1 MTKKKTYTA
10 PEAEI
15 VRIAPVGMMAQS
27 SVSVFSDGDGESE
40 GTTITEDD
48 YTNGNFEFNSNAFG
62 GGLLGDE

>member
-1 MTKKKTYTA
+1 MTKKKTYIA

-27 SVSVFSDGDGESE
+27 SVSVFSDGESE

-48 YTNGNFEFNSNAFG
+48 YTSGNFEFNSNAFG
-62 GGLLGDE
+62 GGIFGDE